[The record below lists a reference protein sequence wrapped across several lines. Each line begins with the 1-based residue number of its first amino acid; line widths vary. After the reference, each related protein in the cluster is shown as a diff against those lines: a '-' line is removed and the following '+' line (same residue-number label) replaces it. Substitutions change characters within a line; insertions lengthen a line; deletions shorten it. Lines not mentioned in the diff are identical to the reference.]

1 MATTTKTQKTTGRND
16 HYLPQGYLRGF
27 IDPARSGEPRPLW
40 HFDISTKRWSQKS
53 TREVGCEIGFYDYA
67 GKSPE
72 LIPADKSFERLEREF
87 PQVRDCLIAAGFKGW
102 QDHLPFLLDFA
113 NMIRARSPLFLSQLE
128 DLNHRAGSAT
138 IAGVD
143 HATNSTIVDSVETK
157 PATETWVRN
166 RGLVEMRE
174 EIDKGAN
181 AEWSKGVHW
190 CLRTT
195 DSPEDPVVVSGEVLA
210 VAQPITKYGQRVS
223 LNQDTIF
230 YFPLCWSACLVGA
243 YFKFQADLDR
253 FAPSWLKFVRQMYRA
268 NAQSYLVSPHRIPD
282 L

>member
-1 MATTTKTQKTTGRND
+1 MATTTKPQKSTGRND

-27 IDPARSGEPRPLW
+27 IDPARRGEPRPLW
-40 HFDISTKRWSQKS
+40 HFDIPTKRWSERS

-67 GKSPE
+67 SQSPE

-87 PQVRDCLIAAGFKGW
+87 PRIRDGLIAADFKHW
-102 QDHLPFLLDFA
+102 RDDLAFLLDFA

-128 DLNHRAGSAT
+128 GLNQRAGFAT

-143 HATNSTIVDSVETK
+143 HATNSIAVDSLETR
-157 PATETWVRN
+157 PVTETWVRN

-210 VAQPITKYGQRVS
+210 VAQPITKYGQPVS
-223 LNQDTIF
+223 LNRDTIF

-243 YFKFQADLDR
+243 YFKFQVDLDR
-253 FAPSWLKFVRQMYRA
+253 FTPWWLGFIRRMYRA
-268 NAQSYLVSPHRIPD
+268 NAQSYLVSPHRIPG